1 MINKIKV
8 DISEEAFEKL
18 KRDLKSLNKPIKT
31 VNYKKRNMTS
41 KIKWFV
47 DDLGLNELNAWLWI
61 TGGAALTA
69 AALVFLT
76 GGGSEVWRYWRVF
89 FLSL

>member
-1 MINKIKV
+1 MKEKIQ
-8 DISEEAFEKL
+8 KL
-18 KRDLKSLNKPIKT
+18 NNI
-31 VNYKKRNMTS
+31 
-41 KIKWFV
+41 I

-69 AALVFLT
+69 AILVLLS
-76 GGGSEVWRYWRVF
+76 GGIGEVFRYWRVF

>member
-18 KRDLKSLNKPIKT
+18 KRNLKSLDKPVNNKRTMI
-31 VNYKKRNMTS
+31 N
-41 KIKWFV
+41 KIKWLI
-47 DDLGLNELNAWLWI
+47 DDLGLNDLSAWLWI
-61 TGGAALTA
+61 TGGATLTA
-69 AALVFLT
+69 AVLVFLT

-89 FLSL
+89 FLNL